1 MEDLNIDK
9 IVRDLDT
16 LSFDEAKTKLNE
28 ATAAIEQLEEN
39 IKKLKDENTAL
50 KETHPAIN
58 KDSEY
63 GKLFSILLRPEAYR
77 KAIMV
82 CRRIAHLLI
91 NHSQNAG
98 NRGQSNQKKA
108 RRTRAS
114 SGHCAEG

>member
-28 ATAAIEQLEEN
+28 VTAAIEQLEEK

-63 GKLFSILLRPEAYR
+63 GKLYSILLRPEAYR

-82 CRRIAHLLI
+82 CRRIALLLI
-91 NHSQNAG
+91 SHSQNAG
-98 NRGQSNQKKA
+98 PWTKQSKK
-108 RRTRAS
+108 S
-114 SGHCAEG
+114 EKNSGELWPLC